1 MPERSRDAGDTPSGS
16 SAAHRRWIGTDKILL
31 VAAAGVLLWLV
42 GDALLLITA
51 ALLLAVGLDGLA
63 TGVSQRTPLSRGWAL
78 AAVVALLMAVL
89 ALLVAMVLPQVVGQF
104 DQLWQRIVAFVETV
118 EEALAG
124 QGLPEQLMG
133 GEEGQQQLLEAAE
146 AFAGPMAS
154 FTMAALGGIGSL
166 IVLIAIALFAA
177 ANPGLYRRG
186 LLKIVPPSRRERID
200 ETRSAVAY
208 ALRWWFLGQLASM
221 AMLGITVSL
230 GLMVIGVD
238 LWLSLGVITAL
249 LTFIPFLGPIIAGI
263 PIVIVG
269 FTEGVQIGLIVLVF
283 YLIVQNIEGN
293 FVVPMIQHKA
303 VALPP
308 ALLISA
314 QVLMGVLFGA
324 MGLILAAPVTVI
336 GMVLVQKLYVE
347 DVLGEEV
354 S

>member
-104 DQLWQRIVAFVETV
+104 DQLWQRIAQFVETV
-118 EEALAG
+118 EETLAG

-133 GEEGQQQLLEAAE
+133 GEEDQQQLF
-146 AFAGPMAS
+146 AFAGPMAN
-154 FTMAALGGIGSL
+154 FTMALLGGIGSL

-186 LLKIVPPSRRERID
+186 LLKIVPPARRERID
-200 ETRSAVAY
+200 ETRSAVAH